1 MIRNLVAALSVLLL
15 TTVSVQARDDGGF
28 GSGFTN
34 AAPSALSDTSPS
46 SALAQKT
53 TVTGEPNAQDLENI
67 MPAAGDE
74 EIQPPAG
81 QPAAA
86 QTPCGDAIIVAPENP
101 AQ

>member
-1 MIRNLVAALSVLLL
+1 MIRSFLALSLMVL
-15 TTVSVQARDDGGF
+15 TFAASAQARDDGGF

-53 TVTGEPNAQDLENI
+53 PAQGEPSAQDMENI

-74 EIQPPAG
+74 TTPPAPVEQ
-81 QPAAA
+81 QPAA
-86 QTPCGDAIIVAPENP
+86 QTPCGDAVIVAPAAP
-101 AQ
+101 

>member
-1 MIRNLVAALSVLLL
+1 MIRNFLAVSLMIL
-15 TTVSVQARDDGGF
+15 TSAGFAHARDDGGF

-53 TVTGEPNAQDLENI
+53 PVTGEPNAQDLENI

-74 EIQPPAG
+74 ETAPTAAE
-81 QPAAA
+81 PAAA
-86 QTPCGDAIIVAPENP
+86 QTPCGDAVIVAPAAP